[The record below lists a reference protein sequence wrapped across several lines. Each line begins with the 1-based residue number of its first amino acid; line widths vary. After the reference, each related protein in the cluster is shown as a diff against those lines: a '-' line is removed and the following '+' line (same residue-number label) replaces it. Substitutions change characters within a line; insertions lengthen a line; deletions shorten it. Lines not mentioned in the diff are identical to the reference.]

1 MGKSALGRSK
11 VPILTGIC
19 FLMGS
24 AIFAQVQTIPSSKT
38 TPATGMVSEYVSYL
52 SLHVFPALTIPLG
65 SSASYFGYGGTVELT
80 AEYRF
85 PFMPNLYLVAGL
97 GYDLDPLKVAG
108 QSISIPNVL
117 AGAGLQFRAAPWLS
131 LKVYG
136 AGGYYY
142 GILNDFRH
150 FVGSGNPCMVAGGGA
165 LFQIGSSFS
174 VEVGASYRYFG
185 GTYSG
190 IGIHVGP
197 ALHFVTETQRAAP
210 VLKEIPK
217 GLSIGEITFDPVFSV
232 QHKYYDENPIGHL
245 QVTNVLETPLNN
257 LTLTLFIR
265 KYMDTPR
272 KCLELKELKPG
283 ETKTVELNALF
294 NDGILD
300 VTEETKV
307 AAEISCAYSQ
317 SGAAL
322 NATESCTVR
331 LYGRNSMTWDDN
343 RKACAFVTAKDPCVL
358 TFSNN
363 INAYVK
369 AKMNKAANKN
379 LQAALAIHEAL
390 RLYGLSYV
398 SNAISYA
405 DVSKNKS
412 TVDYLKFPRQTFDYK
427 SGDCSDL
434 SILYCAL
441 LESMQIKTAFITIPG
456 HIFMAVSLDL
466 LPAEAMKTF
475 THTDDLI
482 FRDEETWLPI
492 EVTQRAGDFL
502 AAWSEGAKEWRE
514 NLLRKQADF
523 YPIREGWKVYEPVQF
538 PGTSPVSVPPQ
549 EKVVAAFKDVADR
562 FVGQEIAQK
571 VAELQAKARGSN
583 SSPKTL
589 NDLGV
594 LYARYGLY
602 ENAIRQFKQILDN
615 TQYLPALI
623 NLGNICYLG
632 ADMETAI
639 QYFDRAYKKDP
650 NNATALLGLA
660 RANQEAENYGAVK
673 KYYGELKAIDPTLA
687 QRFAYLELRGEEATR
702 AAELSK
708 ANEEM
713 VWAE

>member
-1 MGKSALGRSK
+1 MKNGTTRLSIVLILIAVRFLLSSSLALEAQAVPSA
-11 VPILTGIC
+11 
-19 FLMGS
+19 
-24 AIFAQVQTIPSSKT
+24 KT
-38 TPATGMVSEYVSYL
+38 TPAAGMVIEEVSYL
-52 SLHVFPALTIPLG
+52 SLHVFPALTMPLG
-65 SSASYFGYGGTVELT
+65 DSASYFGYGGTVELT

-85 PFMPNLYLVAGL
+85 PFMPNLYVLGGL
-97 GYDLDPLKVAG
+97 GYDYDPLKVAG
-108 QSISIPNVL
+108 QSISIPNAL
-117 AGAGLQFRAAPWLS
+117 FGAGLQFRVAPWLS
-131 LKVYG
+131 LKAYG

-142 GILNDFRH
+142 GLLNDFRRL
-150 FVGSGNPCMVAGGGA
+150 VGSGNPCLVAGGGA
-165 LFQIGSSFS
+165 LFQINSSFS
-174 VEVGASYRYFG
+174 IEAGASYRYFG

-190 IGIHVGP
+190 IGIHFGP
-197 ALHFVTETQRAAP
+197 ALHFVKQTQRAAP

-245 QVTNVLETPLNN
+245 QVKNVIDTPLNN
-257 LTLTLFIR
+257 LTLSLFIR

-272 KCLELKELKPG
+272 KCLDLKELKPG
-283 ETKTVELNALF
+283 ESKTVELNALF

-322 NATESCTVR
+322 SATESYTVR
-331 LYGRNSMTWDDN
+331 VYGRNSMTWDDN

-363 INAYVK
+363 VNAYVK
-369 AKMNKAANKN
+369 GKMNKAANKN
-379 LQAALAIHEAL
+379 LQTALAIHEAL
-390 RLYGLSYV
+390 RLYGMSYI

-441 LESMQIKTAFITIPG
+441 LESMQIETAFITIPG
-456 HIFMAVSLDL
+456 HIFMAVSLDMS
-466 LPAEAMKTF
+466 PAEAMKTF

-482 FRDEETWLPI
+482 FRDEKTWLPI
-492 EVTQRAGDFL
+492 EVTERTGDFL
-502 AAWSEGAKEWRE
+502 TAWSAGAKEWRE

-523 YPIREGWKVYEPVQF
+523 YPIRDGWKIYEPVQF

-549 EKVVAAFKDVADR
+549 EKVAAAFKEVADR

-571 VAELQAKARGSN
+571 VAELQAKVRSSSN
-583 SSPKTL
+583 SPKAL

-602 ENAIRQFKQILDN
+602 ENAMRQFKLILDK
-615 TQYLPALI
+615 TEYVPALI
-623 NLGNICYLG
+623 NLGNVCYLG

-639 QYFDRAYKKDP
+639 QYFDRAYKKEP
-650 NNATALLGLA
+650 TNTTALLGLA
-660 RANQEAENYGAVK
+660 RASQEMENYGAVR

-687 QRFAYLELRGEEATR
+687 QQFAYLDLRGEEATR

-708 ANEEM
+708 AKEEM
-713 VWAE
+713 IWAE